1 MEITLKLH
9 AGLSDFLPLDAHGRR
24 PRYNQLQIDVAPDC
38 DVQSVI
44 DRYRLPPKQ
53 VAIVLINGV
62 YVEPA
67 ARPTRRLQEG
77 DALAIWP
84 QIAGG

>member
-1 MEITLKLH
+1 MQITLKLH
-9 AGLSDFLPLDAHGRR
+9 ASLTDFLPRDEDGRR
-24 PRYNQLQIDVAPDC
+24 PRYNQLAVEVPEAS

-44 DRYRLPPKQ
+44 DRYRLPPRQ
-53 VAIVLINGV
+53 VHLVLVNGV
-62 YVEPA
+62 YIAPGE
-67 ARPTRRLQEG
+67 RDRRVLQDG

>member
-1 MEITLKLH
+1 MQITLKLH
-9 AGLSDFLPLDAHGRR
+9 AGLTDYLPIDESGRR
-24 PRYNQLQIDVAPDC
+24 PRYNRLQVEVPEGS

-44 DRYRLPPKQ
+44 DLYRLPPRQ
-53 VAIVLINGV
+53 VHLVLVNGV
-62 YVEPA
+62 YVA
-67 ARPTRRLQEG
+67 PTSRGRCRLQEG